1 MPCVK
6 TFAALS
12 TAALLV
18 LSSTAHAQ
26 TPTKSTAQANPAA
39 EHLTAA
45 RAALNKVLTSP
56 APSSDAFAKMS
67 QIKNEYLALEKAAGA
82 ASPDWAKHYQ
92 TIDVLLTDL
101 LGPAPAAAAEPGA
114 TGTSGSTAAKPLD
127 PALTANLL
135 DFRTHLTAFSKA
147 MAGVVPP
154 AAGAAASAAPSSAAP
169 PPATPPSTTPE
180 SVTPPPATA
189 PAAADATVVA
199 QLDQV
204 VGTID
209 NMLKANASG
218 ATVSIER
225 SMLEQIKTQLEQ
237 VRASVKK
244 Q

>member
-56 APSSDAFAKMS
+56 APSSDAFAKMA
-67 QIKNEYLALEKAAGA
+67 QIKTEYLALEKAAGA

-147 MAGVVPP
+147 M
-154 AAGAAASAAPSSAAP
+154 SAVAP

-180 SVTPPPATA
+180 SVTPPPATTA
-189 PAAADATVVA
+189 AAADVPVVA

-209 NMLKANASG
+209 NVLKANASG
-218 ATVSIER
+218 ATVSVER

-237 VRASVKK
+237 VRASLKK